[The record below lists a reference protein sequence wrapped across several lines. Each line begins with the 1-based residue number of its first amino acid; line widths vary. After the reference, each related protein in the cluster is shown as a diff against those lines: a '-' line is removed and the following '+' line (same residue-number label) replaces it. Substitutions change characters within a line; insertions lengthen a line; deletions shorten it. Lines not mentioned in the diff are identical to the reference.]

1 MHSMHFAPD
10 DDQVM
15 APWGIVTPDFWVDPA
30 REQAQE
36 PAQEPAS
43 ATAAPAAPTPG
54 PTAQPEENPAA
65 PPPPPEAYRER
76 IDKVVAAFATPGDQA
91 RLAEAGVEAER
102 LDEEIT
108 AQYGPAH
115 THTVNVRELRGW
127 LAHLSGESGVAVRWY
142 LHTTGLQMAAWGP
155 GHELTQG
162 SAQRAAHI
170 WMGIT
175 DPVEALAVGSEL
187 MAMLVAV
194 TGHDSKAARK
204 VRAGMKK
211 LQEGEE

>member
-1 MHSMHFAPD
+1 MNFMHSAPD

-15 APWGIVTPDFWVDPA
+15 APWGIVTPDFWADPT
-30 REQAQE
+30 RE
-36 PAQEPAS
+36 PAVAVPTAPAGETVAQPEPEPEPEKE
-43 ATAAPAAPTPG
+43 PAAPL
-54 PTAQPEENPAA
+54 
-65 PPPPPEAYRER
+65 PPPETYRER
-76 IDKVVAAFATPGDQA
+76 IESVVAAFADPADRA

-155 GHELTQG
+155 GHELTQA

-175 DPVEALAVGSEL
+175 DPAEALEVGTEL

-194 TGHDSKAARK
+194 TGHDSKASRK
-204 VRAGMKK
+204 VRSGMRK
-211 LQEGEE
+211 LQDGAE